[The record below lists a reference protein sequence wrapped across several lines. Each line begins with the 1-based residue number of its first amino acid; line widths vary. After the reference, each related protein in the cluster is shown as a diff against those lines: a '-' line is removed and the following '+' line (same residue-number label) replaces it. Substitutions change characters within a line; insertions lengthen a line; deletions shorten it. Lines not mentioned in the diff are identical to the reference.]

1 MTPAAAPLPGR
12 RRVSPRNGGR
22 ALVAGALAL
31 LVLSAAAVVA
41 VPWWKDSAIA
51 TQAGA
56 TAADLKRFAEAFK
69 QYAHDRG
76 DWPPAAAP
84 AATPAGI
91 ASALPI
97 ERWAQATPIGGHYTW
112 TRESLQRGTR
122 LQAAIVITGSA
133 SSPVTTDRR
142 VLTEI
147 DRLIDDANLDTGR
160 FRLGFRLQ
168 PVVVLEF

>member
-1 MTPAAAPLPGR
+1 MKPAAAFPGR
-12 RRVSPRNGGR
+12 HRARPRTGGR

-41 VPWWKDSAIA
+41 VPWWRDAAIA
-51 TQAGA
+51 AQAGA
-56 TAADLKRFAEAFK
+56 AAADLRRFVEAFK
-69 QYAHDRG
+69 QHAHDRG

-84 AATPAGI
+84 AAIPAGMN
-91 ASALPI
+91 AALPAD
-97 ERWAQATPIGGHYTW
+97 RWSQATPIGGHYTW
-112 TRESLQRGTR
+112 ARESLQRGTR
-122 LQAAIVITGSA
+122 LQAAIVITGSGPA
-133 SSPVTTDRR
+133 PVSIDRR

-168 PVVVLEF
+168 PVMVLEF